1 MTDEKTIERLGR
13 FKIVGVLGQGAMG
26 IVYKALDEK
35 IDRVVAIK
43 TLQLQG
49 EVPEDRLKEFRERFL
64 HEAQFAG
71 KLSHPNIVTIF
82 DVEEDG
88 DTTYIA
94 MEYVEG
100 KTLEQMIDKEPELP
114 IGRMIEIMLHICDGL
129 SYAHKNGVI
138 HRDIKP
144 ANVIVTGDGSAKI
157 MDFGIAK
164 VTTSNNTVVGT
175 ILGTPGYMSP
185 EQITGRTVDH
195 RADIFSLGAV
205 FYELLTQRK
214 AFTGANLTEVMYKVV
229 NENPTPVS
237 VVNPLIPPVF
247 DTIISRALRRNA
259 DERYRTVDFLAQ
271 DIRRVELTLT
281 MTNPDHSD
289 EEKKE
294 RKENLTDTIIRRTLE
309 VVDYKKLL
317 IGLSIYSF
325 IATAMLILIVTFG
338 RPNPGSYSK
347 SFKRPA
353 SLSVVMNVPDAIVT
367 IDGSEIKTARNVL
380 KIDSIGVG
388 EHKLAIRRDFY
399 EPYETALVFA
409 GGEAKEVEANLK
421 LSPVEIRA
429 GIDTSYFT
437 ITSTPRMAKVE
448 TSSGRFIGYTPIEN
462 FAFPGGNYT
471 LLFSKE
477 DYLTKTKNVSLRRNR
492 LSPIDAALD
501 KLRGTVSLEKVH
513 PENAALFIGGKK
525 LYRNSKA
532 NKFGVEVGEQ
542 NLTVHLDGYED
553 VEKKIL
559 IKADSTYELSDSLKP
574 LYGTLQVKSNPTG
587 AEIYLDDSETSVGM
601 APVYIPHLLA
611 NTHKIKAVSKRE
623 KKVKTV
629 KVDKNDTTQTTV
641 VFSNP
646 NGYLEFTTSPPG
658 AAIYI
663 NTALRDNAKTPG
675 VIEMQ
680 PGFHKIRLVHPNYPK
695 FYEITVRVRP
705 EMTTKVEYKFE

>member
-1 MTDEKTIERLGR
+1 MPNDSKIERLGR
-13 FKIVGVLGQGAMG
+13 FKIVSVLGQGAMG

-49 EVPEDRLKEFRERFL
+49 EVPEERIKEFRERFL

-100 KTLEQMIDKEPELP
+100 KTLEQIIENEPELP
-114 IGRMIEIMLHICDGL
+114 VNRMIEIMLHICDGL

-144 ANVIVTGDGSAKI
+144 ANVIVTNDGSAKI

-164 VTTSNNTVVGT
+164 VTTSTNTVVGT

-185 EQITGRTVDH
+185 EQITGRPVDH

-237 VVNPLIPPVF
+237 VVNPLVPPVF

-281 MTNPDHSD
+281 MTQPAPAADKAKN
-289 EEKKE
+289 
-294 RKENLTDTIIRRTLE
+294 ENLTDTVIRKALE
-309 VVDYKKLL
+309 VLDYKQLL
-317 IGLSIYSF
+317 VGLSIYSF
-325 IATAMLILIVTFG
+325 IATALLIVMVTFG
-338 RPNPGSYSK
+338 RSTSSSLSK
-347 SFKRPA
+347 SGKKPA
-353 SLSVVMNVPDAIVT
+353 SLLVTINVPDATVT
-367 IDGSEIKTARNVL
+367 IDGTEIAAAGNILR
-380 KIDSIGVG
+380 IDSIGSG
-388 EHKLAIRRDFY
+388 EHRLVIKREFY
-399 EPYETALVFA
+399 DTYETDLIFA
-409 GGEAKEVEANLK
+409 TGEGKEVNANLK
-421 LSPVEIRA
+421 LSPVEIRP

-437 ITSTPRMAKVE
+437 ITSVPKMAKVE

-462 FAFPGGNYT
+462 FPFPGGNYT

-477 DYLTKTKNVSLRRNR
+477 DHVTTKKNVSLRKYR
-492 LSPIDAALD
+492 LNQIDAFLE
-501 KLRGTVSLEKVH
+501 KLRGTVSLEKAF
-513 PENAALFIGGKK
+513 PETVSLIVGGKK
-525 LYRNSKA
+525 MYRNSKS
-532 NKFGVEVGEQ
+532 NKYSVEVGEQ
-542 NLTVHLDGYED
+542 NVIVHLDGYED
-553 VEKKIL
+553 VERKL
-559 IKADSTYELSDSLKP
+559 FIKADSTIELSDSLKP
-574 LYGTLQVKSNPTG
+574 MYGVLLVKSNPTG
-587 AEIYLDDSETSVGM
+587 AEVYLDDSETLAGT
-601 APVYIPHLLA
+601 APVYIPRLLA
-611 NTHKIKAVSKRE
+611 SIHKIKAVNKKE
-623 KKVKTV
+623 KKIKSV

-641 VFSNP
+641 VFLNP
-646 NGYLEFTTSPPG
+646 NGFLECTTNPPG
-658 AAIYI
+658 AQIYI
-663 NTALRDNAKTPG
+663 NTVLRDDGQTPG
-675 VIEMQ
+675 VIEIQ
-680 PGFHKIRLVHPNYPK
+680 PGFHKIRFTHPNFSK

-705 EMTTKVEYKFE
+705 EITTKVEYKFE